1 MSVVEIDLN
10 GPLFDGRALA
20 AVDAFLEDAKDAVAG
35 QASAEVHLILDRSIR
50 HPTPYYETQVHVE
63 RAGTDRSVN
72 DRGVVYGP
80 WLEGVGSR
88 NLTTRFKGY
97 HAFRIATQLVEQQVD
112 RLVEP
117 ALRRHLPEMGGG

>member
-1 MSVVEIDLN
+1 MSVVEVDVS
-10 GPLFDGRALA
+10 GPIFDGRALA
-20 AVDAFLEDAKDAVAG
+20 AVDAFLEDAKDEVGA

-63 RAGTDRSVN
+63 RAGMDRSVN
-72 DRGVVYGP
+72 DRGVVYGA

-97 HAFRIATQLVEQQVD
+97 HAFRIATAVVEQRVEE
-112 RLVEP
+112 LVQP